1 MLTLNLLVG
10 NSKPP
15 HTDLCFHCSMSPHT
29 TCICVNVQNTKM
41 SLKCSKG
48 TSMYIFIHIRISCTY
63 ACKYIYY
70 LLHTYFTLYLGIM
83 YSNDYL
89 NMCVINNLQV
99 YAISFLKCQD
109 LALGVADLHTPD
121 ALLAAE
127 RLVGG
132 RASVVE
138 TNADSDTEESETEE
152 DDKKNILQCGRTKR
166 PKIEALN

>member
-1 MLTLNLLVG
+1 MCTQI
-10 NSKPP
+10 
-15 HTDLCFHCSMSPHT
+15 
-29 TCICVNVQNTKM
+29 CI
-41 SLKCSKG
+41 S
-48 TSMYIFIHIRISCTY
+48 HTY
-63 ACKYIYY
+63 AYKCIHY
-70 LLHTYFTLYLGIM
+70 LLYTHFTFYLGIM
-83 YSNDYL
+83 YSNDCL
-89 NMCVINNLQV
+89 NMCSGNNLQV

-152 DDKKNILQCGRTKR
+152 DDRKNILQCGRTKR
-166 PKIEALN
+166 PKIEELN